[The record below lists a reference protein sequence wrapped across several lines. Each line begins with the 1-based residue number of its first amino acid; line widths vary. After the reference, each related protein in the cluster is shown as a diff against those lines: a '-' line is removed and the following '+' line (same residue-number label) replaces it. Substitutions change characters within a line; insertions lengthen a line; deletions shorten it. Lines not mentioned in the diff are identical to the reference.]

1 VTSIGRVARSGAPLA
16 CALLTA
22 ALAGAPAVAQA
33 AAGAQDE
40 LRVVTFNIRYG
51 TAPDGDNAWP
61 NRRGLVVE
69 VIRDLH
75 AAVLGVQEALGFQ
88 LDEISEALSLEV
100 VGVGRDDGVRE
111 GEFAAIL
118 VDPSRLDVL
127 DHDTFWFSD
136 TPETPG
142 SASWGNRV
150 TRICTW
156 ARLRDRASGRS
167 FYLFNVHWDHESQP
181 SRERSAGLLLERIA
195 ARDHPDEPVIV
206 TGDFNAGEA
215 NPAFRKLIESP
226 AVGLRDTYR
235 ELHPDA
241 RRVGTFN
248 GFEGERD
255 GDKIDAILVSEGWCV
270 VEADIVRIARGGRYP
285 SDHFPVRATVRR
297 DPRRTC
303 AAPDGDREH
312 VVDRRRRPSGAIG
325 LGDDAEADHVGDVEL
340 VADDGPHTIPLD
352 RRLRIGGEAVRRV

>member
-1 VTSIGRVARSGAPLA
+1 MGRSAAPFA
-16 CALLTA
+16 VALLTA
-22 ALAGAPAVAQA
+22 ALATAPAMAQA
-33 AAGAQDE
+33 AAGARDE

-61 NRRGLVVE
+61 KRSGLVVE
-69 VIRDLH
+69 VIRDLRP
-75 AAVLGVQEALGFQ
+75 AVLGIQEALAFQ
-88 LDEISEALSLEV
+88 LDEISEALSLRV
-100 VGVGRDDGVRE
+100 IGVGRDDGIRE

-142 SASWGNRV
+142 STSWGNRV

-167 FYLFNVHWDHESQP
+167 FYLFNLHWDHESQP

-195 ARDHPDEPVIV
+195 TRDHPDDPVIV
-206 TGDFNAGEA
+206 TGDFNAGEM
-215 NPAFRKLIESP
+215 NPAFRALVD
-226 AVGLRDTYR
+226 ATTVGLRDTFR
-235 ELHPDA
+235 ERHPDA

-248 GFEGERD
+248 GFEGQRD

-270 VEADIVRIARGGRYP
+270 AEADIVRIARGGRFP
-285 SDHFPVRATVRR
+285 SDHFPVTATVRSR
-297 DPRRTC
+297 PLSGCGAGAPLSASPR
-303 AAPDGDREH
+303 
-312 VVDRRRRPSGAIG
+312 
-325 LGDDAEADHVGDVEL
+325 
-340 VADDGPHTIPLD
+340 
-352 RRLRIGGEAVRRV
+352 